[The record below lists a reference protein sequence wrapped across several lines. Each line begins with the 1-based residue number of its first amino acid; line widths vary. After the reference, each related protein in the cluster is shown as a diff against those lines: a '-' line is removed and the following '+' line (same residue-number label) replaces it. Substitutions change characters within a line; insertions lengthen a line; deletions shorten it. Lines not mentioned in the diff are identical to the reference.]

1 MDSGQAGLL
10 LAIIVLIV
18 FSAFFS
24 ASETSF
30 TSVNKVRLLNME
42 DQGNKRASAVLKM
55 SENYDKLLSTI
66 LVGNN
71 IVNILATSLSSVL
84 FASLIINNASLATTV
99 STVVMTITVLIF
111 GEITPKMLAKMRPE
125 SVAMAFCPI
134 LKFFSVVLFPITII
148 FSGWKALIGK
158 IFKTERTATVTEGE
172 LITIVETAE
181 SEGELKEHESQLI
194 RSAIE
199 FEDLDVKDI
208 MIPRVNVVA
217 VDDSSD
223 MDAIYNKFTESGYS
237 RIPVF
242 HETIDSVIGIIHEKD
257 FYAILHDGGNSVKD
271 IIQPSV
277 CVSDSMKISTVLRM
291 LQKAKVHMAIVIDEF
306 GGTEGIVTLED
317 ILEELVGEIYD
328 EHDEVEE
335 LFRPQPDGSFLV
347 SGNENVDEM
356 YEKLELDPPED
367 IDSTTVSGYVVELM
381 DKIPVVGESVENDSL
396 RFEVTKATAKHVHEV
411 RVTFIKKDDEEQK
424 EE

>member
-1 MDSGQAGLL
+1 M
-10 LAIIVLIV
+10 
-18 FSAFFS
+18 
-24 ASETSF
+24 
-30 TSVNKVRLLNME
+30 
-42 DQGNKRASAVLKM
+42 
-55 SENYDKLLSTI
+55 
-66 LVGNN
+66 
-71 IVNILATSLSSVL
+71 
-84 FASLIINNASLATTV
+84 
-99 STVVMTITVLIF
+99 TVVVLIF

-125 SVAMAFCPI
+125 SVAMAFYPI
-134 LKFFSVVLFPITII
+134 LKFFSVVLFPVTII
-148 FSGWKALIGK
+148 FTGWKALIGK

-199 FEDLDVKDI
+199 FEDLDVKDV

-217 VDDSSD
+217 VDESAD
-223 MDAIYNKFTESGYS
+223 METIYNKFTESGYS
-237 RIPVF
+237 RIPVY

-257 FYAILHDGGNSVKD
+257 FYALLHDDVGSIKG

-335 LFRPQPDGSFLV
+335 LLRPQPDGSYLV

-367 IDSTTVSGYVVELM
+367 IDSTTVSGYVIELM
-381 DKIPVVGESVENDSL
+381 DKIPVVGEAVENDSL

-411 RVTFIKKDDEEQK
+411 RVTLIRKEDEEQK

>member
-335 LFRPQPDGSFLV
+335 LFRPQPDGSYLV

-367 IDSTTVSGYVVELM
+367 INSTTVSGYVVELM
-381 DKIPVVGESVENDSL
+381 DKIPVVGEAVENDSL

>member
-1 MDSGQAGLL
+1 MDSGQIGLL

-18 FSAFFS
+18 LSAFFS

-30 TSVNKVRLLNME
+30 TSLNKVRLINME
-42 DQGNKRASAVLKM
+42 DQGNKRASAVLKI

-66 LVGNN
+66 LIGNN

-99 STVVMTITVLIF
+99 STIVMTITVLIF

-125 SVAMAFCPI
+125 SVAMTFYPI
-134 LKFFSVVLFPITII
+134 LKFFLVVLFPFTVI
-148 FSGWKALIGK
+148 FAGWKALIGK
-158 IFKTERTATVTEGE
+158 IFKTEKTATVTEGE

-199 FEDLDVKDI
+199 FEDLDVKDV

-217 VDDSSD
+217 VDESAT
-223 MDAIYNKFTESGYS
+223 METIYDKFTESGYS
-237 RIPVF
+237 RMPVYS
-242 HETIDSVIGIIHEKD
+242 ETIDSVIGVIHEKD
-257 FYAILHDGGNSVKD
+257 FYALLHDGETSVKG

-335 LFRPQPDGSFLV
+335 LFRPQPDGSYLV

-356 YEKLELDPPED
+356 YEKLGLDAPED
-367 IDSTTVSGYVVELM
+367 IDSTTVSGYVIELM

-411 RVTFIKKDDEEQK
+411 RVTLIGKSDEE
-424 EE
+424 EEEE

>member
-1 MDSGQAGLL
+1 MDSSQVGLL
-10 LAIIVLIV
+10 LAIIVLVV

-30 TSVNKVRLLNME
+30 TSVNKVRLMNME

-55 SENYDKLLSTI
+55 AENYDKLLSTI

-71 IVNILATSLSSVL
+71 IVNILATSLSSLL
-84 FASLIINNASLATTV
+84 FASLILNNASLATTV
-99 STVVMTITVLIF
+99 STIVMTVVVLIF

-125 SVAMAFCPI
+125 SVAMAFYPI
-134 LKFFSVVLFPITII
+134 LRFFSVILFPITII

-172 LITIVETAE
+172 LLTIVETAE

-199 FEDLDVKDI
+199 FEDLDVKDV

-217 VDDSSD
+217 VDEAAD
-223 MDAIYNKFTESGYS
+223 MESIYNKFTESGYS
-237 RIPVF
+237 RMPVYS
-242 HETIDSVIGIIHEKD
+242 ETIDSVIGIIHEKD
-257 FYAILHDGGNSVKD
+257 FYALLHDGGNSIRN

-306 GGTEGIVTLED
+306 GGTGGIVTLED
-317 ILEELVGEIYD
+317 IIEELVGEIYD

-356 YEKLELDPPED
+356 YEKLGLDPPED
-367 IDSTTVSGYVVELM
+367 IDSTTVSGYVIELM
-381 DKIPVVGESVENDSL
+381 DKIPTVGESVENDDL

-411 RVTFIKKDDEEQK
+411 RVLLVKK
-424 EE
+424 EENTEEE

>member
-10 LAIIVLIV
+10 LAIIVLIA

-99 STVVMTITVLIF
+99 STIVMTITVLIF

-217 VDDSSD
+217 VDDSAD

-381 DKIPVVGESVENDSL
+381 DKIPVVGEAVENDSL

>member
-217 VDDSSD
+217 VDDSAD

-335 LFRPQPDGSFLV
+335 LFRPQPDGSYLV

-367 IDSTTVSGYVVELM
+367 INSTTVSGYVVELM
-381 DKIPVVGESVENDSL
+381 DKIPVVGEAVENDSL

>member
-1 MDSGQAGLL
+1 
-10 LAIIVLIV
+10 
-18 FSAFFS
+18 
-24 ASETSF
+24 
-30 TSVNKVRLLNME
+30 
-42 DQGNKRASAVLKM
+42 
-55 SENYDKLLSTI
+55 
-66 LVGNN
+66 
-71 IVNILATSLSSVL
+71 
-84 FASLIINNASLATTV
+84 
-99 STVVMTITVLIF
+99 MTITVLIF

-125 SVAMAFCPI
+125 SVAMAFYPI

-217 VDDSSD
+217 VDDSAD

-335 LFRPQPDGSFLV
+335 LFRPQPDGSYLV

-367 IDSTTVSGYVVELM
+367 INSTTVSGYVVELM
-381 DKIPVVGESVENDSL
+381 DKIPVVGEAVENDLL

>member
-1 MDSGQAGLL
+1 MDSSQVGLL
-10 LAIIVLIV
+10 LAIIVLVV

-30 TSVNKVRLLNME
+30 TSLNKVRLMNME

-84 FASLIINNASLATTV
+84 FASLIINNASLATTISTIV
-99 STVVMTITVLIF
+99 MTVVVLIF

-125 SVAMAFCPI
+125 SVAMAFYQI
-134 LKFFSVVLFPITII
+134 LKFFSVVLFPVTII
-148 FSGWKALIGK
+148 FTGWKALIGK
-158 IFKTERTATVTEGE
+158 IFKTKRTATVTEGE

-199 FEDLDVKDI
+199 FEDLDVKDV

-217 VDDSSD
+217 VDESAD
-223 MDAIYNKFTESGYS
+223 METIYNKFTESGYS
-237 RIPVF
+237 RIPVY

-257 FYAILHDGGNSVKD
+257 FYALLHDGVGSIKG

-335 LFRPQPDGSFLV
+335 LLRPQPDGSYLV

-367 IDSTTVSGYVVELM
+367 IDSTTVSGYVIELM
-381 DKIPVVGESVENDSL
+381 DKIPVVGEAVENDSL

-411 RVTFIKKDDEEQK
+411 RVTLIKKDDEEQK

>member
-30 TSVNKVRLLNME
+30 TSVNKVRLMNME

-66 LVGNN
+66 LIGNN

-99 STVVMTITVLIF
+99 STVAMTITVLIF

-217 VDDSSD
+217 VDDSAD

-335 LFRPQPDGSFLV
+335 LFRPQPDGSYLV

-367 IDSTTVSGYVVELM
+367 INSTTVSGYVVELM
-381 DKIPVVGESVENDSL
+381 DKIPVVGEAVENDSL

>member
-66 LVGNN
+66 LIGNN

-99 STVVMTITVLIF
+99 STIAMTITVLIF

-217 VDDSSD
+217 VDDSAD

-335 LFRPQPDGSFLV
+335 LFRPQPDGSYLV

-367 IDSTTVSGYVVELM
+367 INSTTVSGYVVELM
-381 DKIPVVGESVENDSL
+381 DKIPVVGEAVENDSL

>member
-10 LAIIVLIV
+10 LAIIVLIA

-99 STVVMTITVLIF
+99 STIAMTITVLIF

-217 VDDSSD
+217 VDDSAD

-335 LFRPQPDGSFLV
+335 LFRPQPDGSYLV

-367 IDSTTVSGYVVELM
+367 INSTTVSGYVVELM
-381 DKIPVVGESVENDSL
+381 DKIPVVGEAVENDSL

>member
-99 STVVMTITVLIF
+99 STIAMTITVLIF

-335 LFRPQPDGSFLV
+335 LFRPQPDGSYLV

-367 IDSTTVSGYVVELM
+367 INSTTVSGYVVELM
-381 DKIPVVGESVENDSL
+381 DKIPVVGEAVENDSL